1 MSEANTGRAIGWEDE
16 IENDGT
22 QWVLLPEGDYRFQ
35 VESFERAHHP
45 GSGKLP
51 SCPKAVLHIRIN
63 APEGSCTITHNLF
76 LFTTMEWKLSEFFRS
91 IGQKQHGEKLRMNW
105 SAVPGAAGQCKIG
118 IHKFTKKDGTEGE
131 SNEIVKFYD
140 PGEAD
145 ATVRNPQKINN
156 SSQTTWE
163 PGAF

>member
-1 MSEANTGRAIGWEDE
+1 MRQIQDAQSAGKTKLRTTEHNGFF
-16 IENDGT
+16 
-22 QWVLLPEGDYRFQ
+22 LPEGDYRFQ
-35 VESFERAHHP
+35 VESFKRAHHP

-105 SAVPGAAGQCKIG
+105 SAVPGAAYQCKIG
-118 IHKFTKKDGTEGE
+118 IHKFTKK
-131 SNEIVKFYD
+131 
-140 PGEAD
+140 
-145 ATVRNPQKINN
+145 TVQREN
-156 SSQTTWE
+156 QTRL
-163 PGAF
+163 

>member
-22 QWVLLPEGDYRFQ
+22 QWVLLPEGDIVSRWNPLKERIIR
-35 VESFERAHHP
+35 VPESFRHVLKQFCISESTRRRAVVP
-45 GSGKLP
+45 L
-51 SCPKAVLHIRIN
+51 RI
-63 APEGSCTITHNLF
+63 IV

-118 IHKFTKKDGTEGE
+118 IHKFT
-131 SNEIVKFYD
+131 
-140 PGEAD
+140 
-145 ATVRNPQKINN
+145 QKRRYRGRIKRDCKIL
-156 SSQTTWE
+156 
-163 PGAF
+163 